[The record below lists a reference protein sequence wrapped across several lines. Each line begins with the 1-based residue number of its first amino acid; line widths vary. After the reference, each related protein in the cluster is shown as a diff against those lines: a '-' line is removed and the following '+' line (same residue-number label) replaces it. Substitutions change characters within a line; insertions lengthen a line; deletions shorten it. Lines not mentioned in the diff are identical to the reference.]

1 VDFIEARTTIEHEH
15 KEDCVMKKNKKR
27 NEHLDASSFG
37 MLGIPCQ
44 TKDR

>member
-1 VDFIEARTTIEHEH
+1 VGFIEVRTTIEHGL

-37 MLGIPCQ
+37 IHGIPCQ
-44 TKDR
+44 TTDR